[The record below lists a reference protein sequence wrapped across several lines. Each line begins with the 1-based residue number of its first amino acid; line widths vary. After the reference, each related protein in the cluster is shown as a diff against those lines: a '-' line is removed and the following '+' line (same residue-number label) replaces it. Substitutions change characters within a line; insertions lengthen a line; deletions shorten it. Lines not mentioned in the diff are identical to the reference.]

1 VCLPAP
7 LQNSRRRL
15 SSLRRHLG
23 SPSQSLSRPGGR
35 GKKKESEK
43 RTRSCTKINLF
54 FFFSF
59 SLSTRGT
66 CPARVFPRRPLP
78 HCLFVVA
85 PPPHPAPHLAKWELF
100 KRSPP
105 AEENKN
111 TPAGKKRE
119 IRKMPDWNI
128 FGAANAR
135 FFRASVRVLVFFF
148 FFFPFFF
155 LFFPCAHHGT
165 RQWPCLSSL
174 SFNPLIILGPFITYQ
189 NLPSR
194 KYFHVTLD
202 GTHGPLRLSLPPFSC
217 HDLTSLPHLFLSLCC
232 IAVRPGPVGS
242 GVPHV

>member
-1 VCLPAP
+1 MCLPAP

-148 FFFPFFF
+148 FFFPFFS
-155 LFFPCAHHGT
+155 LCAPRHETVAMPFFSILQSVDNSGPLHH
-165 RQWPCLSSL
+165 LSKFAQQKIFSCDLGWHARSFASL
-174 SFNPLIILGPFITYQ
+174 S
-189 NLPSR
+189 PS
-194 KYFHVTLD
+194 L
-202 GTHGPLRLSLPPFSC
+202 LLSR
-217 HDLTSLPHLFLSLCC
+217 PHLFTSPLSFFVLYCS
-232 IAVRPGPVGS
+232 AARPCR
-242 GVPHV
+242 